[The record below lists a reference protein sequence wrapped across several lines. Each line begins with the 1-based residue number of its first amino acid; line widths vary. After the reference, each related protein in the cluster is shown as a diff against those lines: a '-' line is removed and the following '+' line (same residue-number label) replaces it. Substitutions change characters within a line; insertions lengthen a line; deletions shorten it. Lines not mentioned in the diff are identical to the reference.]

1 MWSGPDPGKHKTGAQ
16 LSVIASESHPLT
28 SYHPNPHLKNSKDM
42 FGSRRTHHTTTERT
56 THHRSRWG
64 RPSRDRQAA
73 GYKVS
78 LRIAHLL
85 TRNLSLIES
94 LSIRRL

>member
-1 MWSGPDPGKHKTGAQ
+1 
-16 LSVIASESHPLT
+16 
-28 SYHPNPHLKNSKDM
+28 M
-42 FGSRRTHHTTTERT
+42 FGSRRTHHTSTTERT

-78 LRIAHLL
+78 LKNDVFAHLKPVANP
-85 TRNLSLIES
+85 TYQAAMNNPNTTSQG
-94 LSIRRL
+94 RRHAKHELQAMVSTARLLC